1 MKNSVKFKKKVKSIL
16 GGIAVI
22 IILSFCGIGL
32 FFFNNDAPILLGE
45 IEYNVSYN
53 QEQTL
58 DIYHPT
64 QSKLDRSPVLVFIHG
79 GAWIA
84 GRKESINVNRFN
96 QSINRLRNEGYVI
109 ITPNYT
115 LAKIGHSPF
124 PQCIIDI
131 YQALEWIK
139 SHAEEYQLDLNNLGV
154 FGESAGAHLAMMIA
168 YGQPSDFG
176 LSHSITPIN
185 YVVDIY
191 GPSHLENLHHFQTT
205 DSVKSLLYKLPEKLR
220 SQLDISELVIGVD
233 PKKHPEQAN
242 QIMATYSPIN
252 YLSST
257 APPTLIIH
265 GDADI
270 VVPIY
275 QSELLIKSLDSL
287 KVEKEFHF
295 LTGEINHAFIGAS
308 DAQKDSIQKWTA
320 DFILK
325 QYKTYP

>member
-1 MKNSVKFKKKVKSIL
+1 M
-16 GGIAVI
+16 
-22 IILSFCGIGL
+22 
-32 FFFNNDAPILLGE
+32 
-45 IEYNVSYN
+45 
-53 QEQTL
+53 
-58 DIYHPT
+58 
-64 QSKLDRSPVLVFIHG
+64 DRSPVLVFIHG